1 MDLVH
6 FADIWQIRRSLRMAD
21 EHDYVLRN
29 ALDAVD
35 RGRRWAKLGLG
46 ALFGATILAL
56 GAVLWTASQVAAPPQ
71 PFWGI
76 VNLMWAAFIAETL
89 LMACCTAIVMFH
101 VTRMAKAMRRLV
113 CTDSEYTSIGNT
125 PR

>member
-1 MDLVH
+1 
-6 FADIWQIRRSLRMAD
+6 MAD
-21 EHDYVLRN
+21 EHDHVLRN

-35 RGRRWAKLGLG
+35 RGRRWATLGLG

-56 GAVLWTASQVAAPPQ
+56 GAVVWTGSQVAAPPQ

-76 VNLMWAAFIAETL
+76 VNWMWVAFVAETL

-101 VTRMAKAMRRLV
+101 VTRMAKAILRRID
-113 CTDSEYTSIGNT
+113 THG
-125 PR
+125 

>member
-1 MDLVH
+1 MVE
-6 FADIWQIRRSLRMAD
+6 
-21 EHDYVLRN
+21 EHDDMLRN

-35 RGRRWAKLGLG
+35 RGRRWAMLGLG

-56 GAVLWTASQVAAPPQ
+56 AAVVWTGSRVAAPPQ

-76 VNLMWAAFIAETL
+76 LNVMWVAFIAETL

-101 VTRMAKAMRRLV
+101 VTRMTNAILRQIDTR
-113 CTDSEYTSIGNT
+113 
-125 PR
+125 

>member
-1 MDLVH
+1 MT
-6 FADIWQIRRSLRMAD
+6 D
-21 EHDYVLRN
+21 EHDDVLRN

-35 RGRRWAKLGLG
+35 RGRRWAMLGLG

-56 GAVLWTASQVAAPPQ
+56 GAVVWTGSQVAAPPQ

-76 VNLMWAAFIAETL
+76 VNLMGVAFIAETM

-101 VTRMAKAMRRLV
+101 VTRMTKAILRRI
-113 CTDSEYTSIGNT
+113 DMHG
-125 PR
+125 